1 MKKRF
6 VISLATLLGSTH
18 PPLFG
23 ALHDKM
29 PVLESDLNY
38 AQASHI
44 IQTVSVLREQIPDK
58 LKLHTFY
65 MIRDEVYPLKQRAYE
80 RLFNV
85 LSAAIF
91 KDEIDK
97 NNLRKTLHH
106 LTLEDERGEP
116 FQRYGHID
124 DEFRGV
130 ARNLLAP
137 DIQDDLNHHDPNII
151 FLKTRFLDN
160 GRNYVKGYFAGCIH
174 RVNEQAQEL
183 QDRFARISPEEE
195 DVAEHLIVVCR
206 GLIEKLQPLLLLE
219 DDHAFK
225 NSFDD
230 LKNKIPYQNLKREYD
245 ELRDALISGEH
256 ITLAEV
262 IDDA

>member
-1 MKKRF
+1 MDFLVCCMKKRF
-6 VISLATLLGSTH
+6 VISLAALLGSIS

-23 ALHDKM
+23 ALHFGVLNDKM

-44 IQTVSVLREQIPDK
+44 IQAVSVLREQVPDQ
-58 LKLHTFY
+58 LKLNTFY
-65 MIRDEVYPLKQRAYE
+65 MIRDRVYPLRQRAYE
-80 RLFNV
+80 RLFNL

-97 NNLRKTLHH
+97 DNLRKTLQR

-116 FQRYGHID
+116 FQRYGDID
-124 DEFRGV
+124 GEFRGV
-130 ARNLLAP
+130 ARNLLAA
-137 DIQDDLNHHDPNII
+137 DIQGDLNHYDPNII
-151 FLKTRFLDN
+151 FLKTRFLDY

-174 RVNEQAQEL
+174 RQDQEL
-183 QDRFARISPEEE
+183 QERFARISPEEE

-206 GLIEKLQPLLLLE
+206 ELIEKLQPLLLRE

-225 NSFDD
+225 NGFDD
-230 LKNKIPYQNLKREYD
+230 LKNKIP
-245 ELRDALISGEH
+245 
-256 ITLAEV
+256 
-262 IDDA
+262 